1 MTIDLTQFH
10 DAFFEESFEALD
22 SMEAA
27 LLKLD
32 IGAPEPE
39 LINTIFRVAH
49 SIKGGSA
56 TFGFS
61 DIASFTH
68 SLETLL
74 DELRSGGMQVTLEIS
89 DLLLKSVDVMRAMLR
104 STQAKQP
111 LDMQRVSDLQFDI
124 ELMIMQ
130 KNAPKPVVAAPVAA
144 AAPVATAAP
153 AAAPSAPVA
162 NTAAPAPAPANA
174 SAAHAGPAAAPT
186 TAAKNPTPAVPR
198 WEIVFRPYRELFA
211 RGNDPLRMM
220 RELAELGELTINADL
235 SALPSFAELE
245 SQSCYLAWKLEL
257 TGNVTESAI
266 KQVFEW
272 AEGDC
277 DLELRQLGAETAPAA
292 AQPIA
297 ASATAPVAPADV
309 PAPAVAS
316 APPAAP
322 AAPAPAANTAPAA
335 ADEPAPAGDSL
346 ASRSVAG
353 PMGQSKHEPPA
364 TAVAPVAAA
373 PAAAPTLAAV
383 KEAKPDAPVA
393 AIGDSGSIRVSVEKI
408 DELMNTVGELV
419 ITQAMLSQL
428 GTSMEGPNA
437 EKLRAGLAQLERNTR
452 ELQESVMRVRM
463 LPISFVFSR
472 FPRMV
477 RDIAQRLGKQID
489 LKLTGEQTELDK
501 TVLEKIGDPLV
512 HLVRNSIDHGIE
524 MPEARIAAGKP
535 AAGTVHLDACHRGGN
550 IAVEVSDDGGGLDKD
565 RILAKARQRGLV
577 GQNDVLTDDQ
587 IHELIFLPGF
597 STAEKTTDL
606 SGRGVGM
613 DVVRRN
619 VKELGGKIELRS
631 ERGKGSRFIITLPL
645 TLAIV
650 DGQSVAVGNETYI
663 IPLISIVESMRLKET
678 SISRLS
684 GHNEV
689 FSFRGDYLPI
699 IRLHEL
705 FGIEPRARALHEG
718 LVVIAEGDG
727 RRVGLFVDD
736 LLGQQQV
743 VIKSLEA
750 NYGRVEGVS
759 GATILGDG
767 SVALILDVTGIIT
780 AASMRAAA

>member
-32 IGAPEPE
+32 IGAPDKE

-74 DELRSGGMQVTLEIS
+74 DELRSGSMQVTLAMS

-104 STQAKQP
+104 AVQAKQP
-111 LDMQRVSDLQFDI
+111 IDAQRVSDLQFDL
-124 ELMIMQ
+124 ELMIAQ
-130 KNAPKPVVAAPVAA
+130 KNTPAVAVPAPAAAVVPAAA
-144 AAPVATAAP
+144 AAPASLATPAGAAAP
-153 AAAPSAPVA
+153 AASVPSAH
-162 NTAAPAPAPANA
+162 
-174 SAAHAGPAAAPT
+174 SAA
-186 TAAKNPTPAVPR
+186 TADSNQPG
-198 WEIVFRPYRELFA
+198 WQIVFRPFRELFA

-220 RELAELGELTINADL
+220 RELADLGELTVTVNADSLPPL
-235 SALPSFAELE
+235 SKLDPL
-245 SQSCYLAWKLEL
+245 QCHLAWTLQLRGDVSE
-257 TGNVTESAI
+257 EAI
-266 KQVFEW
+266 RQVFEW
-272 AEGDC
+272 TEGDC
-277 DLELRQLGAETAPAA
+277 ELEIRAIGADADSAASTTLTEAAAEALLTAPGLLTAPAM
-292 AQPIA
+292 
-297 ASATAPVAPADV
+297 
-309 PAPAVAS
+309 
-316 APPAAP
+316 PAAP
-322 AAPAPAANTAPAA
+322 AAQPADEASKPEAVAPAAHAA
-335 ADEPAPAGDSL
+335 AA
-346 ASRSVAG
+346 
-353 PMGQSKHEPPA
+353 
-364 TAVAPVAAA
+364 
-373 PAAAPTLAAV
+373 
-383 KEAKPDAPVA
+383 KEATVA
-393 AIGDSGSIRVSVEKI
+393 TLDSGSIRVSVEKI

-428 GTSMEGPNA
+428 GTTIEGATA
-437 EKLRAGLAQLERNTR
+437 EKLRSGLGQLERNMR
-452 ELQESVMRVRM
+452 ELQETVMRVRM
-463 LPISFVFSR
+463 LPITFVFSR

-477 RDIAQRLGKQID
+477 RDLAQRLGKQID

-524 MPEARIAAGKP
+524 TPEARVAAGKP
-535 AAGTVHLDACHRGGN
+535 AAGTVHLDASHRGGN
-550 IAVEVSDDGGGLDKD
+550 IAVEVSDDGAGLDKD
-565 RILAKARQRGLV
+565 RILAKARARNLV
-577 GQNDVLTDDQ
+577 GPNDSLTDEQ
-587 IHELIFLPGF
+587 IYDLIFVPGF
-597 STAEKTTDL
+597 STAEKTTDV

-619 VKELGGKIELRS
+619 VKELGGKIELRT

-650 DGQSVAVGNETYI
+650 DGQSVAVGTETYI
-663 IPLISIVESMRLKET
+663 VPLISIVESMQLKT
-678 SISRLS
+678 SNVSRLS
-684 GHNEV
+684 GRGEV

-705 FGIEPRARALHEG
+705 YGIEPRARNLQDG
-718 LVVIAEGDG
+718 LIVVAEGDG

-750 NYGRVEGVS
+750 NYGQVEGVS

-767 SVALILDVTGIIT
+767 SVALILDVPGIIR
-780 AASMRAAA
+780 AASLRAAA

>member
-1 MTIDLTQFH
+1 MTVDLTQFH

-32 IGAPEPE
+32 IGSPEPE

-61 DIASFTH
+61 EIASFTH

-74 DELRSGGMQVTLEIS
+74 DELRSGKMPVSVAVS
-89 DLLLKSVDVMRAMLR
+89 DLLLKSVDVLRAMLR
-104 STQAKQP
+104 AVQAKQP
-111 LDMQRVSDLQFDI
+111 IDAQRVSDLQFDL
-124 ELMIMQ
+124 E
-130 KNAPKPVVAAPVAA
+130 VAIAKKEDMAAVAA
-144 AAPVATAAP
+144 AA
-153 AAAPSAPVA
+153 AAAA
-162 NTAAPAPAPANA
+162 T
-174 SAAHAGPAAAPT
+174 SAAAGEAQAP
-186 TAAKNPTPAVPR
+186 KPPR
-198 WEIVFRPYRELFA
+198 WRIRFHPYRELLA
-211 RGNDPLRMM
+211 RGNDPLRML
-220 RELAELGELTINADL
+220 RELAALGELEVRVDTQMLPPLADVNPL
-235 SALPSFAELE
+235 D
-245 SQSCYLAWKLEL
+245 CYLAWSLEL
-257 TGNVTESAI
+257 PGEVAEESI
-266 KQVFEW
+266 RQVFEW

-277 DLELRQLGAETAPAA
+277 DLTVERLAGDAEDRLASAEPALAPAM
-292 AQPIA
+292 PPP
-297 ASATAPVAPADV
+297 ATASTHAPAEAAKQQATV
-309 PAPAVAS
+309 P
-316 APPAAP
+316 
-322 AAPAPAANTAPAA
+322 APAPAA
-335 ADEPAPAGDSL
+335 
-346 ASRSVAG
+346 SR
-353 PMGQSKHEPPA
+353 PD
-364 TAVAPVAAA
+364 AA
-373 PAAAPTLAAV
+373 PKP
-383 KEAKPDAPVA
+383 EASVSAL
-393 AIGDSGSIRVSVEKI
+393 GDSGSIRVSVEKI

-428 GTSMEGPNA
+428 GSRFDGPDA
-437 EKLRAGLAQLERNTR
+437 ETLRGGLAQLERNMR

-477 RDIAQRLGKQID
+477 RDLAQRLGKQIE

-524 MPEARIAAGKP
+524 PPDARIAAGK
-535 AAGTVHLDACHRGGN
+535 AGEGTVHLDAYHRGGN
-550 IAVEVSDDGGGLDKD
+550 IAVEVSDDGNGLDKE
-565 RILAKARQRGLV
+565 RILAKARARGLV
-577 GQNDVLTDDQ
+577 GPDDSLTDAE
-587 IHELIFLPGF
+587 IHELIFVPGF
-597 STAEKTTDL
+597 STAEKTTDV

-619 VKELGGKIELRS
+619 VKELGGKIDVRS
-631 ERGKGSRFIITLPL
+631 EPGRGSRFTITLPL

-650 DGQSVAVGNETYI
+650 DGQSVAVGTETYI
-663 IPLISIVESMRLKET
+663 VPLISIVESMQLKASGVT
-678 SISRLS
+678 RLS
-684 GHNEV
+684 GHSEV
-689 FSFRGDYLPI
+689 LSFRGDYLPI

-705 FGIEPRARALHEG
+705 FGVEPRSRALHEG
-718 LVVIAEGDG
+718 LVVVAEGDG

-750 NYGRVEGVS
+750 NYGHIEGVS

-767 SVALILDVTGIIT
+767 SVALILDVPGLIR
-780 AASMRAAA
+780 AASMKAAA

>member
-1 MTIDLTQFH
+1 MTVDLTQFH

-22 SMEAA
+22 TMEAA
-27 LLKLD
+27 LLRLD
-32 IGAPEPE
+32 IGAPDSE

-61 DIASFTH
+61 EIASFTH

-74 DELRSGGMQVTLEIS
+74 DELRSGAMPVTVELS

-104 STQAKQP
+104 AVQSKQP
-111 LDMQRVSDLQFDI
+111 IDAQRVSDLQFDL
-124 ELMIMQ
+124 E
-130 KNAPKPVVAAPVAA
+130 VAIARKSE
-144 AAPVATAAP
+144 TAP
-153 AAAPSAPVA
+153 AAPGSAQG
-162 NTAAPAPAPANA
+162 PAIAA
-174 SAAHAGPAAAPT
+174 SAGEPPERADGPVPAAQAPGWQI
-186 TAAKNPTPAVPR
+186 R
-198 WEIVFRPYRELFA
+198 FRPFRELLV
-211 RGNDPLRMM
+211 RGNDPVRML
-220 RELAELGELTINADL
+220 RELAELGALKVRIDTQ
-235 SALPSFAELE
+235 ALPA
-245 SQSCYLAWKLEL
+245 LADINPQDCHLSWTLEL
-257 TGNVTESAI
+257 PGKIAEEAI
-266 KQVFEW
+266 RQVFEW

-277 DLELRQLGAETAPAA
+277 DLTIERAP
-292 AQPIA
+292 
-297 ASATAPVAPADV
+297 S
-309 PAPAVAS
+309 
-316 APPAAP
+316 
-322 AAPAPAANTAPAA
+322 
-335 ADEPAPAGDSL
+335 
-346 ASRSVAG
+346 
-353 PMGQSKHEPPA
+353 
-364 TAVAPVAAA
+364 AA
-373 PAAAPTLAAV
+373 PAAAASAADRSIQTQTSAGASHPGTPQDAASEPPVLTQTPAPSLPPVSSVPPTSPAPPRSEATVSAV
-383 KEAKPDAPVA
+383 
-393 AIGDSGSIRVSVEKI
+393 GDSGSIRVSVEKI

-428 GTSMEGPNA
+428 GAQIEGPQA
-437 EKLRAGLAQLERNTR
+437 ERLRAGLAQLERNMR

-477 RDIAQRLGKQID
+477 RDLAHRLGKQIE

-512 HLVRNSIDHGIE
+512 HLVRNCIDHGIE
-524 MPEARIAAGKP
+524 SPEVRIAAGKP
-535 AAGTVHLDACHRGGN
+535 AAGTVHLDASHRGGN
-550 IAVEVSDDGGGLDKD
+550 ISVEVSDDGGGLDKA
-565 RILAKARQRGLV
+565 RILAKARSRALIGANETLS
-577 GQNDVLTDDQ
+577 DSE

-619 VKELGGKIELRS
+619 VKELGGKIELAS
-631 ERGKGSRFIITLPL
+631 EPGRGSRFTITLPL

-650 DGQSVAVGNETYI
+650 DGQSVAVGSETYI
-663 IPLISIVESMRLKET
+663 VPLISIVESMQLKPT
-678 SISRLS
+678 GVNRLS
-684 GHNEV
+684 SQGEV

-699 IRLHEL
+699 LRLHEL
-705 FGIEPRARALHEG
+705 FGVEPNTRALDEG
-718 LVVIAEGDG
+718 LVVVAEGDG

-750 NYGRVEGVS
+750 NYGHIDGIS

-767 SVALILDVTGIIT
+767 SVALILDVPGLIRV
-780 AASMRAAA
+780 ASMRAAA

>member
-32 IGAPEPE
+32 IGAPDSE

-74 DELRSGGMQVTLEIS
+74 DELRGGSMQVTLSIS

-104 STQAKQP
+104 TVQAKQP
-111 LDMQRVSDLQFDI
+111 LDAQRVSDLQFDL
-124 ELMIMQ
+124 ELIIAQ
-130 KNAPKPVVAAPVAA
+130 KNAA
-144 AAPVATAAP
+144 VATTHTVMP
-153 AAAPSAPVA
+153 AAIAHLAASASRGPSAATGVSQPAAGTPAPSVTASGAAVPNAPSS
-162 NTAAPAPAPANA
+162 TAAQ
-174 SAAHAGPAAAPT
+174 SSQR
-186 TAAKNPTPAVPR
+186 R
-198 WEIVFRPYRELFA
+198 WQISFRPYRELFA

-220 RELAELGELTINADL
+220 RELAELGRLEVAVDL
-235 SALPSFAELE
+235 SSVPTFAELDP
-245 SQSCYLAWKLEL
+245 QACYLAWTIEL
-257 TGNVTESAI
+257 QADVAEAVI
-266 KQVFEW
+266 RQVFEW

-277 DLELRQLGAETAPAA
+277 DLEVRLLDAPPDASAEISDVEPEPAA
-292 AQPIA
+292 AAAEVIA
-297 ASATAPVAPADV
+297 DAILLG
-309 PAPAVAS
+309 S
-316 APPAAP
+316 APPEAAKPDP
-322 AAPAPAANTAPAA
+322 AVRTQ
-335 ADEPAPAGDSL
+335 
-346 ASRSVAG
+346 VAG
-353 PMGQSKHEPPA
+353 PA
-364 TAVAPVAAA
+364 LAVVRQDPKA
-373 PAAAPTLAAV
+373 
-383 KEAKPDAPVA
+383 DAPVSA
-393 AIGDSGSIRVSVEKI
+393 LGDSGSIRVSVEKI

-428 GTSMEGPNA
+428 GAALEGPNA

-477 RDIAQRLGKQID
+477 RDLAQRLNKQID

-524 MPEARIAAGKP
+524 SPDVRIAAGKSP
-535 AAGTVHLDACHRGGN
+535 AGTVHLDACHRGGN

-565 RILAKARQRGLV
+565 RILAKARARGLV
-577 GQNDVLTDDQ
+577 GPNDVPTDDQ
-587 IHELIFLPGF
+587 IHDLIFVPGF
-597 STAEKTTDL
+597 STADKATDL

-631 ERGKGSRFIITLPL
+631 ERGRGSRFTITLPL

-650 DGQSVAVGNETYI
+650 DGQSVAVGSETYI
-663 IPLISIVESMRLKET
+663 IPLISIVESVRLKET

-684 GHNEV
+684 GRNEV
-689 FSFRGDYLPI
+689 FSFRGDYLPV

-705 FGIEPRARALHEG
+705 FGVEPRARALHEG

-727 RRVGLFVDD
+727 RRVGLFIDD

-750 NYGRVEGVS
+750 NYGHIEGVS

-767 SVALILDVTGIIT
+767 SVALILDVTGIIHT
-780 AASMRAAA
+780 ASLRVAA

>member
-10 DAFFEESFEALD
+10 DAFYEESFEALD
-22 SMEAA
+22 SMETA

-32 IGAPEPE
+32 IGAPDKE

-68 SLETLL
+68 SLETML
-74 DELRSGGMQVTLEIS
+74 DELRSGAMQVTLAMS

-104 STQAKQP
+104 AVQQKKPIDA
-111 LDMQRVSDLQFDI
+111 QRVSDLQFDL
-124 ELMIMQ
+124 ELMIAQ
-130 KNAPKPVVAAPVAA
+130 KNSAPAVVVAAPAAPPAPVEAPVEAPVAA
-144 AAPVATAAP
+144 AT
-153 AAAPSAPVA
+153 S
-162 NTAAPAPAPANA
+162 
-174 SAAHAGPAAAPT
+174 
-186 TAAKNPTPAVPR
+186 KR
-198 WEIVFRPYRELFA
+198 WEITFRPFAELFA

-220 RELAELGELTINADL
+220 RELSELGRLESTTDV
-235 SALPSFAELE
+235 SALPAFASLDP
-245 SQSCYLAWKLEL
+245 QSCYLAWNLVL
-257 TGNVTESAI
+257 TADVTENAI
-266 KQVFEW
+266 RQVFEW

-277 DLELRQLGAETAPAA
+277 ELQVKLAGATQGNAIVTPAVADPEAAGPVGATPAAEAAVAPAPDVSPAA
-292 AQPIA
+292 ATA
-297 ASATAPVAPADV
+297 HAT
-309 PAPAVAS
+309 
-316 APPAAP
+316 
-322 AAPAPAANTAPAA
+322 TT
-335 ADEPAPAGDSL
+335 
-346 ASRSVAG
+346 
-353 PMGQSKHEPPA
+353 PA
-364 TAVAPVAAA
+364 TATAAA
-373 PAAAPTLAAV
+373 PRLEAV
-383 KEAKPDAPVA
+383 AKPETPVEKVA
-393 AIGDSGSIRVSVEKI
+393 DTSSIRVSVEKI

-428 GTSMEGPNA
+428 GSKLEGPTA
-437 EKLRAGLAQLERNTR
+437 EKLRGGLAQLERNMR

-463 LPISFVFSR
+463 LPINVVFSR

-477 RDIAQRLGKQID
+477 RDLAQRLGKQVE

-524 MPEARIAAGKP
+524 SPDKRAAAGKP

-565 RILAKARQRGLV
+565 RILAKARDRGLV
-577 GQNDVLTDDQ
+577 GPNDVLTDAQ
-587 IHELIFLPGF
+587 IYELIFLPGF
-597 STAEKTTDL
+597 STAEKTTDV

-619 VKELGGKIELRS
+619 IKELGGKIELRS
-631 ERGKGSRFIITLPL
+631 ELGKGSKTVITLPL

-650 DGQSVAVGNETYI
+650 DGQSVSVGGETYI
-663 IPLISIVESMRLKET
+663 VPLISIVESMQLKAENV
-678 SISRLS
+678 SRLS
-684 GHNEV
+684 GRGEV
-689 FSFRGDYLPI
+689 FSFRGYYLPI
-699 IRLHEL
+699 VRLYEL
-705 FGIEPRARALHEG
+705 FGVEPRTKALDEG
-718 LVVIAEGDG
+718 LIVVAEGDG
-727 RRVGLFVDD
+727 HQRIGLFVDD

-750 NYGRVEGVS
+750 NYGHVEGVS

-767 SVALILDVTGIIT
+767 SVALILDIPGLIR
-780 AASMRAAA
+780 AMSMRAAA

>member
-22 SMEAA
+22 SMETA

-32 IGAPEPE
+32 IGAPDKE

-74 DELRSGGMQVTLEIS
+74 DELRSGGMQVTLAMS

-104 STQAKQP
+104 AVQHKQP
-111 LDMQRVSDLQFDI
+111 INAQRVSDLQFDL
-124 ELMIMQ
+124 ELMIAQ
-130 KNAPKPVVAAPVAA
+130 KNS
-144 AAPVATAAP
+144 AP
-153 AAAPSAPVA
+153 AAAPAQATPVA
-162 NTAAPAPAPANA
+162 EAPAPAPPAAAAPAPA
-174 SAAHAGPAAAPT
+174 
-186 TAAKNPTPAVPR
+186 R
-198 WEIVFRPYRELFA
+198 WEIAFRPYAELFA
-211 RGNDPLRMM
+211 RGNDPLRML
-220 RELAELGELTINADL
+220 RELAELGQ
-235 SALPSFAELE
+235 LE
-245 SQSCYLAWKLEL
+245 STVDIGGLPAFAALDPQSCYLAWNLVL
-257 TGNVTESAI
+257 TGDVAESTI
-266 KQVFEW
+266 RQVFEW

-277 DLELRQLGAETAPAA
+277 DLQIRLT
-292 AQPIA
+292 
-297 ASATAPVAPADV
+297 S
-309 PAPAVAS
+309 PAPAMQTVAS
-316 APPAAP
+316 GQIEGAQPVAVPSAPV
-322 AAPAPAANTAPAA
+322 
-335 ADEPAPAGDSL
+335 EPAP
-346 ASRSVAG
+346 V
-353 PMGQSKHEPPA
+353 
-364 TAVAPVAAA
+364 
-373 PAAAPTLAAV
+373 PAAAPLALAAAAAV
-383 KEAKPDAPVA
+383 ATKADAPAKPDAPVA
-393 AIGDSGSIRVSVEKI
+393 TVADSGSIRVSVEKI

-428 GTSMEGPNA
+428 GSKLEGPTA
-437 EKLRAGLAQLERNTR
+437 EKLRGGLAQLERNMR

-463 LPISFVFSR
+463 LPINVVFSR

-477 RDIAQRLGKQID
+477 RDLAQRLGKQIE

-524 MPEARIAAGKP
+524 APATRTAAGKP

-565 RILAKARQRGLV
+565 RILAKARDRGLV
-577 GQNDVLTDDQ
+577 GPNDVLTDEQVYD
-587 IHELIFLPGF
+587 LIFLPGF
-597 STAEKTTDL
+597 STAEKTTDV

-619 VKELGGKIELRS
+619 IKELGGKIELRS
-631 ERGKGSRFIITLPL
+631 EHGKGSKTIITLPL

-650 DGQSVAVGNETYI
+650 DGQSVSVGSETYI
-663 IPLISIVESMRLKET
+663 VPLISIVESMQLKAADV
-678 SISRLS
+678 SRLS
-684 GHNEV
+684 GRGEV
-689 FSFRGDYLPI
+689 FSFRGYYLPI
-699 IRLHEL
+699 VRLYEL
-705 FGIEPRARALHEG
+705 FGVEPRTKVLDEG
-718 LVVIAEGDG
+718 LVVVAEGEG
-727 RRVGLFVDD
+727 HQRVGLFVDD

-750 NYGRVEGVS
+750 NYGHVEGVS

-767 SVALILDVTGIIT
+767 SVALILDVPGLIRAI
-780 AASMRAAA
+780 SMRAAA

>member
-22 SMEAA
+22 SMETA

-61 DIASFTH
+61 GIASFTH
-68 SLETLL
+68 SCETLL
-74 DELRSGGMQVTLEIS
+74 DELRSGGMQVTTEIS
-89 DLLLKSVDVMRAMLR
+89 NLLLKTVDVMREMLR
-104 STQAKQP
+104 ATQSKQP
-111 LDMQRVSDLQFDI
+111 IDMQKTSDVQFDV
-124 ELMIMQ
+124 EAMIA
-130 KNAPKPVVAAPVAA
+130 KKNNAPAKATVAPAA
-144 AAPVATAAP
+144 AAAANTGTPPAAAAP
-153 AAAPSAPVA
+153 AAAAE
-162 NTAAPAPAPANA
+162 
-174 SAAHAGPAAAPT
+174 
-186 TAAKNPTPAVPR
+186 R
-198 WEIVFRPYRELFA
+198 YWEINFRPYPELFA
-211 RGNDPLRMM
+211 RGNDPLRML
-220 RELAELGELTINADL
+220 RELAELGELKVEADL
-235 SALPSFAELE
+235 KSLPTFAELDP
-245 SQSCYLAWKLEL
+245 QSCYLAWQLKLSGDVAED
-257 TGNVTESAI
+257 AI

-277 DLELRQLGAETAPAA
+277 DLTMKLIDGGATP
-292 AQPIA
+292 
-297 ASATAPVAPADV
+297 ATAEEPKSAE
-309 PAPAVAS
+309 PAVAT
-316 APPAAP
+316 AAP
-322 AAPAPAANTAPAA
+322 AATPAADPAPVATPPAPAAS
-335 ADEPAPAGDSL
+335 G
-346 ASRSVAG
+346 
-353 PMGQSKHEPPA
+353 
-364 TAVAPVAAA
+364 PVAV
-373 PAAAPTLAAV
+373 PTPV
-383 KEAKPDAPVA
+383 KEASVA
-393 AIGDSGSIRVSVEKI
+393 AVGDSGSIRVSVEKI

-428 GTSMEGPNA
+428 GNAIEGPHA

-524 MPEARIAAGKP
+524 MPDARVAAGKP

-550 IAVEVSDDGGGLDKD
+550 IAVEVSDDGGGLNKE
-565 RILAKARQRGLV
+565 RILAKAKQRGLV
-577 GQNDVLTDDQ
+577 GQNDILTDDQ
-587 IHELIFLPGF
+587 IHDLIFLPGF
-597 STAEKTTDL
+597 STADKTTDL

-619 VKELGGKIELRS
+619 VKELGGKIELKS
-631 ERGKGSRFIITLPL
+631 EQGKGSRFIITLPL

-663 IPLISIVESMRLKET
+663 IPLISIVESMRLKES

-684 GHNEV
+684 GRNEV

-705 FGIEPRARALHEG
+705 FGVEPRTRSLHEG

-727 RRVGLFVDD
+727 RRIGLFVDD

-743 VIKSLEA
+743 VIKSLET

>member
-22 SMEAA
+22 TMEAA

-32 IGAPEPE
+32 IGSPDSE

-56 TFGFS
+56 TFGFT

-74 DELRSGGMQVTLEIS
+74 DELRSGGMQVTVDIS

-104 STQAKQP
+104 AAQTKQP
-111 LDMQRVSDLQFDI
+111 IDSQRVSDLQFDI
-124 ELMIMQ
+124 ELTIAQ
-130 KNAPKPVVAAPVAA
+130 KNAPAAPIPATESVGPQALGAA
-144 AAPVATAAP
+144 SP
-153 AAAPSAPVA
+153 
-162 NTAAPAPAPANA
+162 PAPA
-174 SAAHAGPAAAPT
+174 
-186 TAAKNPTPAVPR
+186 R
-198 WEIVFRPYRELFA
+198 WQISFRPYRELFA

-220 RELAELGELTINADL
+220 RELAGLGELAVQSHTQ
-235 SALPSFAELE
+235 SLPPLAEIDP
-245 SQSCYLAWKLEL
+245 QACYLSWTLEL
-257 TGNVTESAI
+257 SGEVAESDI
-266 KQVFEW
+266 RQVFEW

-277 DLELRQLGAETAPAA
+277 DLEIRRLDAPPAA
-292 AQPIA
+292 
-297 ASATAPVAPADV
+297 S
-309 PAPAVAS
+309 APAVAD
-316 APPAAP
+316 APPAHAGLP
-322 AAPAPAANTAPAA
+322 QQQVPAAAPAPVSAN
-335 ADEPAPAGDSL
+335 AG
-346 ASRSVAG
+346 
-353 PMGQSKHEPPA
+353 
-364 TAVAPVAAA
+364 VAAK
-373 PAAAPTLAAV
+373 PEGP
-383 KEAKPDAPVA
+383 AKPELVHKAEA
-393 AIGDSGSIRVSVEKI
+393 RTEASIGMQSDSGSIRVSVEKI

-428 GTSMEGPNA
+428 GSTLEGPIA
-437 EKLRAGLAQLERNTR
+437 EQLRGGLAQLERNMR

-477 RDIAQRLGKQID
+477 RDLAQRLGKQIE

-501 TVLEKIGDPLV
+501 TVSEKIGDPLV

-524 MPEARIAAGKP
+524 SPEVRAASGKP
-535 AAGTVHLDACHRGGN
+535 AAGTLHLDACHRGGN
-550 IAVEVSDDGGGLDKD
+550 IAIEVSDDGGGLDTD
-565 RILAKARQRGLV
+565 RILAKARSRGLV
-577 GQNDVLTDDQ
+577 GPSDVLTDEQ

-597 STAEKTTDL
+597 STAEKTTDV

-619 VKELGGKIELRS
+619 VKELGGKIEIRS
-631 ERGKGSRFIITLPL
+631 EKGRGSRFVITLPL

-650 DGQSVAVGNETYI
+650 DGQSVAVGTETYI
-663 IPLISIVESMRLKET
+663 VPLISIVESMQLKAT
-678 SISRLS
+678 GVSRLS

-699 IRLHEL
+699 VRLHEL
-705 FGIEPRARALHEG
+705 FGVEPSTRTLHEG
-718 LVVIAEGDG
+718 LIVVAEGDD
-727 RRVGLFVDD
+727 RRVGIFVDD

-743 VIKSLEA
+743 VIKSLET
-750 NYGRVEGVS
+750 NYGHVEGVS

-767 SVALILDVTGIIT
+767 SVALILDVPGLIR
-780 AASMRAAA
+780 AASLRAAA

>member
-32 IGAPEPE
+32 IGAPDKE

-74 DELRSGGMQVTLEIS
+74 DELRSGTMQVTMPMS

-104 STQAKQP
+104 AVQQKKPIDAQK
-111 LDMQRVSDLQFDI
+111 VSDLQFDL
-124 ELMIMQ
+124 ELMIAQ
-130 KNAPKPVVAAPVAA
+130 KDTV
-144 AAPVATAAP
+144 AAP
-153 AAAPSAPVA
+153 AAA
-162 NTAAPAPAPANA
+162 
-174 SAAHAGPAAAPT
+174 APT
-186 TAAKNPTPAVPR
+186 TTAPAAPPPVVMSAPTPRR
-198 WEIVFRPYRELFA
+198 WEIAFRPFPELFA

-220 RELAELGELTINADL
+220 RELSELGELESIADVH
-235 SALPSFAELE
+235 ALPAFAAMDP
-245 SQSCYLAWKLEL
+245 QSCYLSWNLQL
-257 TGNVTESAI
+257 TAEVEESAI
-266 KQVFEW
+266 RAVFEW

-277 DLELRQLGAETAPAA
+277 ELTIKLTGAPQSVQPAAATAATADAAPPTHAVPAHAGSAVPAHAGSAVPAHAGSAASAHAASPAQAPAESAPAA
-292 AQPIA
+292 ASA
-297 ASATAPVAPADV
+297 AL
-309 PAPAVAS
+309 
-316 APPAAP
+316 
-322 AAPAPAANTAPAA
+322 PAA
-335 ADEPAPAGDSL
+335 ATTGATS
-346 ASRSVAG
+346 ASAS
-353 PMGQSKHEPPA
+353 
-364 TAVAPVAAA
+364 AA
-373 PAAAPTLAAV
+373 PPKLEAVPKAEAPIEKMA
-383 KEAKPDAPVA
+383 
-393 AIGDSGSIRVSVEKI
+393 DSGSIRVSVEKI

-428 GTSMEGPNA
+428 GSMLEGPTA
-437 EKLRAGLAQLERNTR
+437 EQLRGGLAQLERNMR

-463 LPISFVFSR
+463 LPINAVFSR

-477 RDIAQRLGKQID
+477 RDLAQRLGKQIE

-512 HLVRNSIDHGIE
+512 HLVHNSIDHGIE
-524 MPEARIAAGKP
+524 SPEKRLAAGKS

-550 IAVEVSDDGGGLDKD
+550 IAVEVSDDGGGLDKN
-565 RILAKARQRGLV
+565 RILAKAKDRGLV
-577 GQNDVLTDDQ
+577 GPNDVLTDEQ
-587 IHELIFLPGF
+587 IYELIFLPGF
-597 STAEKTTDL
+597 STAEKTTDV

-619 VKELGGKIELRS
+619 IKELGGKIELRS
-631 ERGKGSRFIITLPL
+631 DYGKGSKTIITLPL

-650 DGQSVAVGNETYI
+650 DGQSVSVGGETYI
-663 IPLISIVESMRLKET
+663 VPLISIVESMQLK
-678 SISRLS
+678 SANVSRLS
-684 GHNEV
+684 GRGEV
-689 FSFRGDYLPI
+689 FSFRGYYLPI

-705 FGIEPRARALHEG
+705 FGIEPRTRVLDEG
-718 LVVIAEGDG
+718 LVVVAEGEG
-727 RRVGLFVDD
+727 HQRVGLFVDD

-750 NYGRVEGVS
+750 NYGHVNGVS

-767 SVALILDVTGIIT
+767 SVALILDIPGLIRATSIRS
-780 AASMRAAA
+780 AA

>member
-32 IGAPEPE
+32 IGAPDKE

-68 SLETLL
+68 SLETML
-74 DELRSGGMQVTLEIS
+74 DELRSGGMQVTLAMS

-104 STQAKQP
+104 AVHQKQP
-111 LDMQRVSDLQFDI
+111 INSQRVSDLQFDL
-124 ELMIMQ
+124 ELMIAQ
-130 KNAPKPVVAAPVAA
+130 KNSAPAAASVSVPPPAAPELVVAAPAPVQ
-144 AAPVATAAP
+144 APVADTAP
-153 AAAPSAPVA
+153 
-162 NTAAPAPAPANA
+162 
-174 SAAHAGPAAAPT
+174 
-186 TAAKNPTPAVPR
+186 KR
-198 WEIVFRPYRELFA
+198 WKILFRPYAELFA

-220 RELAELGELTINADL
+220 RELAELGELESNADV
-235 SALPSFAELE
+235 SALPAFADLAP
-245 SQSCYLAWKLEL
+245 QSCYLAWNLVL
-257 TGNVTESAI
+257 TGDVAESAI
-266 KQVFEW
+266 RQVFEW

-277 DLELRQLGAETAPAA
+277 DLQIKLADGAPEAATPATIEGSTSEAVAAASPAAGASPVAAEPAA
-292 AQPIA
+292 A
-297 ASATAPVAPADV
+297 APVAPA
-309 PAPAVAS
+309 PAVV
-316 APPAAP
+316 AAP
-322 AAPAPAANTAPAA
+322 VAHAPVTTP
-335 ADEPAPAGDSL
+335 
-346 ASRSVAG
+346 
-353 PMGQSKHEPPA
+353 
-364 TAVAPVAAA
+364 TAVAPQKADGVA
-373 PAAAPTLAAV
+373 T
-383 KEAKPDAPVA
+383 VA
-393 AIGDSGSIRVSVEKI
+393 DSGSIRVSVEKI

-428 GTSMEGPNA
+428 GSKLEGPTA
-437 EKLRAGLAQLERNTR
+437 EKLRGGLAQLERNMR

-463 LPISFVFSR
+463 LPINVVFSR

-477 RDIAQRLGKQID
+477 RDLAQRLGKQVE

-524 MPEARIAAGKP
+524 SPDKRAAAGKP
-535 AAGTVHLDACHRGGN
+535 ASGTVHLDACHRGGN

-565 RILAKARQRGLV
+565 RILAKARDRGLI
-577 GQNDVLTDDQ
+577 GPNDVLTDEQVYD
-587 IHELIFLPGF
+587 LIFLPGF
-597 STAEKTTDL
+597 STAEKTTDV

-619 VKELGGKIELRS
+619 IKELGGKIELRS
-631 ERGKGSRFIITLPL
+631 DYGKGSKTIITLPL

-650 DGQSVAVGNETYI
+650 DGQSVSVGSETYI
-663 IPLISIVESMRLKET
+663 VPLISIVESMQLKAADV
-678 SISRLS
+678 SRLS
-684 GHNEV
+684 GRGEV
-689 FSFRGDYLPI
+689 FSFRGFYLPI
-699 IRLHEL
+699 VRLYEI
-705 FGIEPRARALHEG
+705 FGVEPHTKVLDEG
-718 LVVIAEGDG
+718 LVVVAEGEG
-727 RRVGLFVDD
+727 HQRIGLFVDD

-750 NYGRVEGVS
+750 NYGHVEGVS

-767 SVALILDVTGIIT
+767 SVALILDIPGLIR
-780 AASMRAAA
+780 AMSMRAAA